1 MGRRHLPAP
10 SPPTHD
16 VLTNAP
22 LDAPEVPHPGYRSVY
37 RTTPANPDGYADFAA
52 GGRKHEPP
60 PPLGAHER
68 TDACAEIARLAGGR
82 AAGASRH
89 EMAPKDCAW
98 MRQRSMTL
106 QLDPALADPASPT
119 GVAQPTE
126 HAIRFPA
133 PPPGFEPRSP
143 VPRRHPSDASVRIAH
158 ANPGASSSRGVGRG
172 YATEAETYGAEPEPE
187 TTTEAPLGTE
197 SPPNR
202 RRGHSVVRPL
212 PPPTSRVHLGAD
224 GPAALRTAHSDHF
237 PDKTAAAR
245 VRGGPGGL
253 RGAGL
258 PNTRDRAYH
267 LVDGSDRKPASNPKD
282 HYGAGRAHADPEG
295 TGHPLAAFGKNR
307 VPGVQPAPFDVIT
320 GAPRAIR
327 ARDVT
332 GHARG
337 GGGGVPGGGRGGDVS
352 RRRRARAA
360 PVRAPGRGSGRS
372 EGARGVRRGGEAG
385 GARAPRGRRDAPA
398 RRAREHEAVVGY
410 ARAREAP
417 RALLEKKNAKQP
429 RGVARRTGRSAPR
442 EG

>member
-172 YATEAETYGAEPEPE
+172 VAAEAETYGAEPEPE

-237 PDKTAAAR
+237 PDRTAAAR

-332 GHARG
+332 GHGRGGGGGAGGERSSSGAGAGGSGGDSARVDVDARGAGAFPARG
-337 GGGGVPGGGRGGDVS
+337 GGGMFRGED
-352 RRRRARAA
+352 
-360 PVRAPGRGSGRS
+360 
-372 EGARGVRRGGEAG
+372 
-385 GARAPRGRRDAPA
+385 ARAPHPFEHPGAGRVDPRGLGAFA
-398 RRAREHEAVVGY
+398 EAERRA
-410 ARAREAP
+410 ARERPGGVGTRP
-417 RALLEKKNAKQP
+417 RVGPESTRP
-429 RGVARRTGRSAPR
+429 W
-442 EG
+442 